1 MTERGKFIVFEG
13 NDGAG
18 KTTLIPAVAGY
29 LREHGFDVLETKEP
43 GGMEET
49 KPIRT
54 LIFDEMMQEDG
65 IGQLLLFVADRRVHL
80 VFQVIPALRA
90 GIVVVSDRFSDSTVV
105 YQSERGV
112 ALKTIF
118 DLDKMSRSGIEGPL
132 SEIKPDLVILLDVDP
147 RVGMMRKETGDKKDK
162 NYFDGDKIG
171 RQAIRR
177 AMYLRLA
184 HQNGSEIID
193 TTDLTQEQVF
203 ERVVAILRNE
213 RILPKEKR

>member
-18 KTTLIPAVAGY
+18 KTTTIPIVAEY

-49 KPIRT
+49 KPIKT
-54 LIFDEMMQEDG
+54 LIFDKRMAEDG

-80 VFQVIPALRA
+80 VFQVLPALRA
-90 GIVVVSDRFSDSTVV
+90 GTVVISDRFSDSTVV

-112 ALKTIF
+112 ALKTILE
-118 DLDKMSRSGIEGPL
+118 LDQLARSNIDGLGEV
-132 SEIKPDLVILLDVDP
+132 KPDLIILLDVAP
-147 RVGMMRKETGDKKDK
+147 KVGMMRKATGDKRDE
-162 NYFDGDKIG
+162 NYFDKDRIE
-171 RQAIRR
+171 RQAARR

-184 HQNGSEIID
+184 HQKGSEIID

-203 ERVVAILRNE
+203 EEIVSILRQK
-213 RILPKEKR
+213 RLLPKEKR